1 MPLPDTEYINH
12 MLEEC
17 RFLLMLHVSGP
28 TALEDDPLV
37 SRAVVRSLEI
47 IGEASRQLSEPT
59 KQALPEIP
67 WRMISGMRNRLIH
80 EYFGVDY
87 DIVFSVVQDEIPAL
101 TKALEQYLKEII

>member
-1 MPLPDTEYINH
+1 MPLPDTEYVLH

-17 RFLLMLHVSGP
+17 QFLLTLSLSGP

-37 SRAVVRSLEI
+37 SRAVIRSLEI

-59 KQALPEIP
+59 RQALPEIP

-87 DIVFSVVQDEIPAL
+87 DIVHNVIQHEIPPL
-101 TKALEQYLKEII
+101 KEALERFLNR